1 MTFLAYFFS
10 IVKYV
15 IYGLSI
21 YFTGSL
27 LESTDVLDVL
37 SLRFLLSF
45 FVLFVLKQLKLVKI
59 GVEIKEMFLVTKRK
73 SVMKNVLLAALFEP
87 VLYMLF
93 ETMGI
98 SGTSGITT
106 GVVLSLIPVASCIC
120 EMVVL
125 KENTTI
131 MQKIFLGLGI
141 VGVMYIAFNT
151 NTSDN
156 KDTVF
161 GIICI
166 FLAVVFGAL
175 YMVFSR
181 KSSGH
186 FKALEITYTSCFMG
200 MLFFNGAN
208 IIRHIAVGD
217 IQNYFAPYFN
227 VQNIIGF
234 VYLGVVSTILA
245 TFMNN
250 FALSKIQASTMS
262 AFSGTST
269 FVTVA
274 SGVLLG
280 GEKIYMYHVI
290 GFTLILIRMI
300 GVSYISIKKEKMKNA

>member
-1 MTFLAYFFS
+1 MTFLAYLFAV
-10 IVKYV
+10 VKYV

-141 VGVMYIAFNT
+141 VGVMYIAFN
-151 NTSDN
+151 
-156 KDTVF
+156 
-161 GIICI
+161 
-166 FLAVVFGAL
+166 
-175 YMVFSR
+175 
-181 KSSGH
+181 
-186 FKALEITYTSCFMG
+186 
-200 MLFFNGAN
+200 
-208 IIRHIAVGD
+208 
-217 IQNYFAPYFN
+217 
-227 VQNIIGF
+227 
-234 VYLGVVSTILA
+234 YLCLNLKV
-245 TFMNN
+245 
-250 FALSKIQASTMS
+250 
-262 AFSGTST
+262 
-269 FVTVA
+269 
-274 SGVLLG
+274 
-280 GEKIYMYHVI
+280 
-290 GFTLILIRMI
+290 
-300 GVSYISIKKEKMKNA
+300 

>member
-1 MTFLAYFFS
+1 MIFLAYLFAV
-10 IVKYV
+10 VKYV

-37 SLRFLLSF
+37 ALRFLLSF
-45 FVLFVLKQLKLVKI
+45 SVLFVLKQLKVVKI
-59 GVEIKEMFLVTKRK
+59 GVEIKEMFLVSKRK

-87 VLYMLF
+87 VLYMFF

-98 SGTSGITT
+98 SGTTGITT

-120 EMVVL
+120 EIAVL
-125 KENTTI
+125 KENTTT
-131 MQKIFLGLGI
+131 MQKIFLGVGI

-151 NTSDN
+151 NTTDG

-166 FLAVVFGAL
+166 FLAVVCGAL

-186 FKALEITYTSCFMG
+186 FKALEITYTSSFMG
-200 MLFFNGAN
+200 MIFFNGAN
-208 IIRHIAVGD
+208 IIRHVAAGD
-217 IQNYFAPYFN
+217 LQNYFAPYFN
-227 VQNIIGF
+227 AQNLVGF

-262 AFSGTST
+262 AFSGVST
-269 FVTVA
+269 FVTVV
-274 SGVLLG
+274 SGVFLG

-290 GFTLILIRMI
+290 GFTLILIRMV
-300 GVSYISIKKEKMKNA
+300 GVSYISIKKEKKKNA